1 MFYYYYPIGTFNI
14 VLITAAIIPALFL
27 MVRIYKIDH
36 LEKESGPLLRKLVV
50 AGILSSLIALV
61 EERVLSYLLA
71 NFVSYDSLAYN
82 VILYFVVVAVSE
94 ESSKYLMLF
103 RNSWNTPEFNC
114 VFDGVVYAVFVS
126 LGFALWENISYVL
139 NYGIYA
145 AFARALTAIPGHA
158 CFGVFMG
165 VFYSAAK
172 KYERYGDISSM
183 SICRFMAI
191 LVPVLLHGSYDFI
204 ATMETDGFNYVFI
217 IFVAILFIA
226 SNLVVKRVVSNDHY
240 M

>member
-14 VLITAAIIPALFL
+14 VLIAAAIIPALFL

-36 LEKESGPLLRKLVV
+36 LEKESGSLLRKLVV

>member
-1 MFYYYYPIGTFNI
+1 
-14 VLITAAIIPALFL
+14 
-27 MVRIYKIDH
+27 
-36 LEKESGPLLRKLVV
+36 
-50 AGILSSLIALV
+50 
-61 EERVLSYLLA
+61 
-71 NFVSYDSLAYN
+71 
-82 VILYFVVVAVSE
+82 
-94 ESSKYLMLF
+94 MLF

-139 NYGIYA
+139 NYGIYS

-226 SNLVVKRVVSNDHY
+226 SNFVVKRVVSNDHY

>member
-14 VLITAAIIPALFL
+14 VLIAAAIIPALFL

-71 NFVSYDSLAYN
+71 NFVSYGSLVYN

-139 NYGIYA
+139 NYGIYS

>member
-14 VLITAAIIPALFL
+14 VLIAAAIIPALFL
-27 MVRIYKIDH
+27 MIRIYKIDH

-71 NFVSYDSLAYN
+71 NFVSYGSLAYN

-139 NYGIYA
+139 NYGIYS

-191 LVPVLLHGSYDFI
+191 LVPVLLHGIYDFI

>member
-14 VLITAAIIPALFL
+14 VLIAAAIIPALFL

-71 NFVSYDSLAYN
+71 NFVSYGSLAYN

-139 NYGIYA
+139 NYGIYS

-191 LVPVLLHGSYDFI
+191 LVPVLLHGIYDFI

>member
-1 MFYYYYPIGTFNI
+1 MFYYYYPIGTLNI
-14 VLITAAIIPALFL
+14 VLIAAAIIPALFL

>member
-14 VLITAAIIPALFL
+14 VLIAAAIIPALFL

-71 NFVSYDSLAYN
+71 NFVSYGSLAYN

>member
-14 VLITAAIIPALFL
+14 VLIAAAIIPALFL
-27 MVRIYKIDH
+27 TARIYKIDH

>member
-14 VLITAAIIPALFL
+14 VLIAAAIIPALFL

-71 NFVSYDSLAYN
+71 NFVSYGSLAYN

-139 NYGIYA
+139 NYGIYS

>member
-14 VLITAAIIPALFL
+14 VLIAAAIIPALFL
-27 MVRIYKIDH
+27 MARIYKIDH

>member
-14 VLITAAIIPALFL
+14 VLIAAAIIPALFL
-27 MVRIYKIDH
+27 MIRIYKIDH

-71 NFVSYDSLAYN
+71 NFVSYGSLAYN

-139 NYGIYA
+139 NYGIYS

>member
-14 VLITAAIIPALFL
+14 VLIAAAIIPALFL

-71 NFVSYDSLAYN
+71 NFVSYGSLAYN

-139 NYGIYA
+139 NYGIYS

-172 KYERYGDISSM
+172 KYECYGDISSM

>member
-14 VLITAAIIPALFL
+14 VLIAAAIIPALFL